1 MKEPDATLS
10 TALDKLREQHVRI
23 TPQRKLIL
31 DYLMTHENHPPVE
44 EIYKELAPQMATLSL
59 ATVYNTLNLFV
70 ELGIVIEI
78 PNENGG
84 VRYDFFGRPHYH
96 AICENCGK
104 VTDIYDPNL
113 PQIDGMLQNTAKKQ
127 SGYSFNACH
136 IELYGLCPECQ
147 AKGVTLAS

>member
-1 MKEPDATLS
+1 MSQPES
-10 TALDKLREQHVRI
+10 ALDAALEKLREQHVRI

-44 EIYKELAPQMATLSL
+44 TIYQELAPQMASLSL

-113 PQIDGMLQNTAKKQ
+113 PQIDEMLQNTAKTQ
-127 SGYSFNACH
+127 SGYTFNSSH

-147 AKGVTLAS
+147 AKGITLAS

>member
-1 MKEPDATLS
+1 MSQPES
-10 TALDKLREQHVRI
+10 ALDAALEKLREQHVRI

-44 EIYKELAPQMATLSL
+44 TIYQELAPQMASLSL

-84 VRYDFFGRPHYH
+84 VRYDFFLVGLTITPSVKTVEKSRTSMIRTSHRLMKCCRTRLRPSP
-96 AICENCGK
+96 
-104 VTDIYDPNL
+104 VTPSIVVILSCTDFV
-113 PQIDGMLQNTAKKQ
+113 QNAKRR
-127 SGYSFNACH
+127 A
-136 IELYGLCPECQ
+136 LL
-147 AKGVTLAS
+147 